1 MKKTIAKIMAAAMLV
16 ASLPAMTMPT
26 LTVEAANRTVS
37 ASYVKFNGTY
47 DTGKYFTRLLD
58 RSKGS
63 FAYRSNATKD
73 ALILK
78 SADGMTMTGTGIWNT
93 HLQYMSDGITNGTID
108 DDGDVTNPVTKVGAQ
123 TLSQGSASIEKDATK
138 CGDYFDNTGVVK
150 SAALN
155 GEGELILTLDQTKLT
170 DAKMKD
176 LAAGNNNTIEFTPWG
191 KKTGVDSE
199 GKYTYKPVFTIQI
212 GETFTAAKT
221 QITGCSS
228 PDGFI
233 TDATVV
239 INADNTATLL
249 KVADNDK
256 KVTMK
261 GQKIEVSEVEVG
273 GVTYPIRKFEEQC
286 LKNAKMK
293 RLTAKQVK
301 NIETGAVR
309 GCKRLT
315 RVTMGNTKIK
325 KIHSN
330 AFLDC
335 EKLKNIK
342 INCKNLKAVGSKA
355 FKGLKKNC
363 LISIKAKKSKYNA
376 VVKMIKKSGT
386 DQVKFKR
393 V

>member
-16 ASLPAMTMPT
+16 ASVPAMTMPT
-26 LTVEAANRTVS
+26 LTAEAAGQSVS
-37 ASYVKFNGTY
+37 TSYVKFNGTY
-47 DTGKYFTRLLD
+47 QSGKVLTVVSD
-58 RSKGS
+58 GKGGYS
-63 FAYRSNATKD
+63 SNAD
-73 ALILK
+73 NSALILK
-78 SADGMTMTGTGIWNT
+78 TAQGMTMTGTGIWNT
-93 HLQYMSDGITNGTID
+93 HLQYFNDGIE
-108 DDGDVTNPVTKVGAQ
+108 DGEYPTAFNSSPNSKLGARS
-123 TLSQGSASIEKDATK
+123 LNQGSVSITKATSDNLDQVK
-138 CGDYFDNTGVVK
+138 DYFDNTGVVK
-150 SAALN
+150 SAAIDSN
-155 GEGELILTLDQTKLT
+155 GELIITLDNAKLT
-170 DAKMKD
+170 DAKKKD
-176 LAAGNNNTIEFTPWG
+176 LAAGNNNTVEFTPWDKEVG
-191 KKTGVDSE
+191 NE
-199 GKYTYKPVFTIQI
+199 LKPVFTIQI
-212 GETFTAAKT
+212 GEVYTAKKT
-221 QITGCSS
+221 TVTGAST
-228 PDGFI
+228 PDGYI
-233 TDATVV
+233 QDASV
-239 INADNTATLL
+239 ILNEDFTATLV
-249 KVADNDK
+249 KVSDTDK
-256 KVTMK
+256 KVNMK
-261 GQKIEVSEVEVG
+261 GQKIEVSTIEVG
-273 GVTYPIRKFEEQC
+273 GIEYNIRKFEEQC

-363 LISIKAKKSKYNA
+363 VISIKAKKGKYNQ

>member
-16 ASLPAMTMPT
+16 ASLPAMAMPT
-26 LTVEAANRTVS
+26 LTLQAAPETFS
-37 ASYVKFNGTY
+37 ASYVKFNGSY
-47 DTGKYFTRLLD
+47 DAGKYFTMIRK
-58 RSKGS
+58 SSGE
-63 FAYRSNATKD
+63 YETNATTD
-73 ALILK
+73 TLILK
-78 SADGMTMTGTGIWNT
+78 STFGMTQTGTGIWNT
-93 HLQYMSDGITNGTID
+93 HLQYFNDGVDDIESATAGTPSKKLSARTLTAGTESIKKENAD
-108 DDGDVTNPVTKVGAQ
+108 LSKV
-123 TLSQGSASIEKDATK
+123 KD
-138 CGDYFDNTGVVK
+138 YYDNTGVVK
-150 SAALN
+150 SAALDGN
-155 GEGELILTLDQTKLT
+155 GELILTINETLLT
-170 DAKMKD
+170 DAKKKD
-176 LAAGNNNTIEFTPWG
+176 LAAGNNNTVEFTPW
-191 KKTGVDSE
+191 VREDSTD
-199 GKYTYKPVFTIQI
+199 TYKPVFTIQI
-212 GETFTAAKT
+212 GEVYTANKT
-221 QITGCSS
+221 SIEGCST

-233 TDATVV
+233 KEATVV
-239 INADNTATLL
+239 IKNDQTAELI
-249 KVADNDK
+249 KVSDNDK
-256 KVTMK
+256 KVAMK

-363 LISIKAKKSKYNA
+363 VISIKAKKAKYNS